1 MTDFA
6 NKREEEVVMLLACVC
21 IFFFFNKTKFL
32 FIYWSFLFYC
42 LFACCHICLILLLIR
57 YTSDIHPISISI
69 TGILEISKQQ
79 IVLVREAKLCG
90 HIFSNSRYF
99 CEMVTIFLAD
109 ASLLQ
114 TRKMCSHFVSNSTC
128 LGQVN
133 IGVLNWCMFLLDH

>member
-6 NKREEEVVMLLACVC
+6 NKREEEVVMLFACAC
-21 IFFFFNKTKFL
+21 IFFFNKTKFL
-32 FIYWSFLFYC
+32 FIYQSFLFYY
-42 LFACCHICLILLLIR
+42 LFACCHICLILLLVR

-133 IGVLNWCMFLLDH
+133 VGVLNWSVFLLDH